1 LPGDNGDDHNDGAHA
16 ERSDC
21 KEEVL
26 RHGETAPRANMTC
39 VTYP

>member
-1 LPGDNGDDHNDGAHA
+1 MFTTDA

-26 RHGETAPRANMTC
+26 RHGETAPYSSEEIWR
-39 VTYP
+39 